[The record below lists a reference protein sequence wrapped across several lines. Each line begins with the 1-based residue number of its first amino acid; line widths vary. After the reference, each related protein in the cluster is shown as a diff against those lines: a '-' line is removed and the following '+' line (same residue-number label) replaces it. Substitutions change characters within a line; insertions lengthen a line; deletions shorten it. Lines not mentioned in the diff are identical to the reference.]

1 MVTANLKN
9 FSLKYK
15 KTIGFS
21 GKRGRGFF
29 YPRDLA
35 IGSNKKMYVLNRSH
49 EVDSYGEPES
59 VRVVICDI
67 NDGFHGVAGHF
78 GEADGQFIWPTSI
91 DLDSEGMIYVSCE
104 YKNTITVFD
113 PEGNFQ
119 YKWGQ
124 FGTGEG
130 EFSGPSGIKFDK
142 DDNLWVVD
150 HKNNRVQQYDKFGNQ
165 KFYFGDSN
173 LFNLPWGI
181 NLDSQENIYVAD
193 WGNNRILKFSTDGNL
208 ISEMTGNGILKNPS
222 GVAID
227 KNGIIYVADSGN
239 ESLQVLSPEG
249 EPVFST
255 RGQATMS
262 QWGQEFLDVNPDE
275 ANPRKSS
282 NLEYDL
288 DIPENSSPH
297 TISSYIDKYFW
308 GLTAVTVDEDSRV
321 YALETNRHRV
331 QIFDPIK

>member
-1 MVTANLKN
+1 MVTAKSEN

-35 IGSNKKMYVLNRSH
+35 IGSDKKLYILNRSH
-49 EVDSYGEPES
+49 EVDSYAEPES
-59 VRVVICDI
+59 VRVAICDL
-67 NDGFHGVAGHF
+67 NDSFYGDAGHF
-78 GEADGQFIWPTSI
+78 GEADGQFMWPTSVA
-91 DLDSEGMIYVSCE
+91 LDSEGMIYVSCE

-119 YKWGQ
+119 HKWGKS
-124 FGTGEG
+124 GIGNG
-130 EFSGPSGIKFDK
+130 EFSGPSGIIFDK
-142 DDNLWVVD
+142 NDNLWVVD
-150 HKNNRVQQYDKFGNQ
+150 HKNNRIQQYDKFGNQ
-165 KFYFGDSN
+165 KHSFGDSD
-173 LFNLPWGI
+173 LLNLPWGI
-181 NLDSQENIYVAD
+181 NLDTHGDIYVAD
-193 WGNNRILKFSTDGNL
+193 WGNDRILKFSPDGDL
-208 ISEMTGNGILKNPS
+208 VSEMTGNGILKNPS

-239 ESLQVLSPEG
+239 ERLQVLSSDG
-249 EPVFST
+249 EPIFST

-275 ANPRKSS
+275 ADPRKSA

-297 TISSYIDKYFW
+297 TISSYSDKLFW
-308 GLTAVTVDEDSRV
+308 GLTAVAVDEDSRV
-321 YALETNRHRV
+321 YAVETNRHRIQV
-331 QIFDPIK
+331 FEPIN